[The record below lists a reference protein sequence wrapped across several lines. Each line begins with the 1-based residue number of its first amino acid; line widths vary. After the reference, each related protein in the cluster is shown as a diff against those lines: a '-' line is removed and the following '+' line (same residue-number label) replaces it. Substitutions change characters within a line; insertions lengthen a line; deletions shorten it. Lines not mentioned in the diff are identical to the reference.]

1 MNDFLPKDYK
11 RPEGSAGNY
20 TKLIDGAN
28 KLRILSAPVF
38 GHLYWTTDNKPVR
51 SKTPFDGIPSDA
63 RLDEGKFKPK
73 FFWALAVYN
82 YAAKAVQVW
91 EITQASIQG
100 PLEDLAM
107 NSDWGDPR
115 EYDITVTKTGE
126 KLDTEYGVMP
136 SPAKAVP
143 EEAHKAYRE
152 AHINLEALFSGAD
165 PFNHSAGSEGADA
178 NEQMMRE
185 NSPFGGTL

>member
-1 MNDFLPKDYK
+1 MTGFLPTDYK
-11 RPEGSAGNY
+11 RPEATSSY
-20 TKLIDGAN
+20 TKLSDGPN
-28 KLRILSAPVF
+28 KLRILSAPIF
-38 GHLYWTTDNKPVR
+38 GYSYWTTESKPIR
-51 SKTPFDGIPSDA
+51 SKTPFDGTPVDA
-63 RLDEGKFKPK
+63 RLDDGKFKPK

-126 KLDTEYGVMP
+126 KLDTEYSVMP

-152 AHINLEALFSGAD
+152 AHINLEALYEGQD
-165 PFNHSAGSEGADA
+165 PFNYAAGSEGGDV
-178 NEQMMRE
+178 EMMRE
-185 NSPFGGTL
+185 NSPFGSEMN